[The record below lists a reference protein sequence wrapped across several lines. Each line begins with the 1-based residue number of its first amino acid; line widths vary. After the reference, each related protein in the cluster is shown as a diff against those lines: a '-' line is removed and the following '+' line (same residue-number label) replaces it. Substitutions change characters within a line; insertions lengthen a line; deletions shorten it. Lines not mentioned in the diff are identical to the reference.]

1 MELRSQP
8 MPSAADWT
16 AATAVAAQL
25 FGINGSSFL
34 TAPGVADFVGQ
45 VKARAA
51 ALAAT
56 QPDLVAAIETAYE
69 RAGVDQGGSAD
80 RLTTARRA
88 AELVQQLRHLDG
100 VALVERL
107 AGAGFGSGAAAAG
120 KSMASAEQ
128 VAAALRGFQ
137 WDRLAPIRQGM
148 QGEGERA
155 DAAAGILTRLQN
167 ALRADE
173 LVTGIAGALRTADS
187 DIFTW
192 LTPPVAIPTQQPNR
206 APAPIDPHHGGR
218 ARRAPGASNDDLL
231 REVRQF
237 LERNADREVDVSW
250 QVRE

>member
-1 MELRSQP
+1 
-8 MPSAADWT
+8 
-16 AATAVAAQL
+16 
-25 FGINGSSFL
+25 
-34 TAPGVADFVGQ
+34 
-45 VKARAA
+45 
-51 ALAAT
+51 
-56 QPDLVAAIETAYE
+56 VAAIETAYE
-69 RAGVDQGGSAD
+69 RAGVDQDGAAD

-107 AGAGFGSGAAAAG
+107 AGAGFGSGAASAG

-128 VAAALRGFQ
+128 VAAALRGFE
-137 WDRLAPIRQGM
+137 WGRLAPIRQGM

-173 LVTGIAGALRTADS
+173 LVTGVAGALRTVDS
-187 DIFTW
+187 DIFAW
-192 LTPPVAIPTQQPNR
+192 LTPAVPIQPPVVSPP
-206 APAPIDPHHGGR
+206 PLPGR
-218 ARRAPGASNDDLL
+218 SGHARRSPGASNEDLL